1 MTLVANE
8 QAPWLGILLPTR
20 GILLKGETP
29 PDLSPLFALAQQ
41 AEDAGLDSVWVG
53 DSLVSKPRLEPL
65 STLAAVAMKTS
76 RLKLGTAVL
85 LAPLRQPVQL
95 AQMAAT
101 VDVLS
106 GGRLTLGMGVGGVFT
121 ESQRQEWLAVSVP
134 PQERGGRMT
143 ELVQVCRRLW
153 TEEEV
158 TFAGRYF
165 QLEKVTMEPRPAQP
179 RGVPMLLACHSATGS
194 EAQYRRAARYADGVM
209 GISDTPEQYAQVLE
223 RVRGYAAEEGRDP
236 SELRTAFYMT
246 VNLNLD
252 RAAAEHEADDFIKRY
267 YGLNFWAERWG
278 PFGPPQEVTHRIL
291 EYYRAGAQEVIL
303 RFASPDPLAQIGTFL
318 EEVVPGVREGTGESQ
333 RVA

>member
-1 MTLVANE
+1 M
-8 QAPWLGILLPTR
+8 
-20 GILLKGETP
+20 KGETP

-76 RLKLGTAVL
+76 RIRLGTAVL

-121 ESQRQEWLAVSVP
+121 ESQQQEWLSVSVP

-153 TEEEV
+153 AGEEV

-165 QLEKVTMEPRPAQP
+165 QLEKVAMEPRPAQP
-179 RGVPMLLACHSATGS
+179 GGIPMLLACHSATGS
-194 EAQYRRAARYADGVM
+194 EAQYRRAARYASGVM
-209 GISDTPEQYAQVLE
+209 GISDTPEQYEQVLQ

-246 VNLNLD
+246 VNLNLYRD
-252 RAAAEHEADDFIKRY
+252 AAEHEADDFIKQY

-278 PFGPPQEVTHRIL
+278 PFGPPQEVTQRIL
-291 EYYRAGAQEVIL
+291 EYFRAGAQEVIL
-303 RFASPDPLAQIGTFL
+303 RFASPDPLAQVRTFL
-318 EEVVPGVREGTGESQ
+318 EEVVPGVRDGTGESQ
-333 RVA
+333 PVA